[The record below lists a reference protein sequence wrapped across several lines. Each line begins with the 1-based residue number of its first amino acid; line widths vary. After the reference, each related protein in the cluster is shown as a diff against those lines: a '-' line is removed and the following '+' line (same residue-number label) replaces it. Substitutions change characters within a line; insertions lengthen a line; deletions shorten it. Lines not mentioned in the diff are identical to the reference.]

1 MKPIPPEKK
10 LRRKLNFDI
19 YWPQVEVPPSTLRF
33 LQYYTMILQRPR
45 IIVGDAEFEP
55 GTSPSEVWHTTNV
68 AITSPFY
75 TGVGACSS
83 CFKVFNV

>member
-45 IIVGDAEFEP
+45 IIVGDAGFEP
-55 GTSPSEVWHTTNV
+55 GTSAPEARSQ
-68 AITSPFY
+68 
-75 TGVGACSS
+75 
-83 CFKVFNV
+83 